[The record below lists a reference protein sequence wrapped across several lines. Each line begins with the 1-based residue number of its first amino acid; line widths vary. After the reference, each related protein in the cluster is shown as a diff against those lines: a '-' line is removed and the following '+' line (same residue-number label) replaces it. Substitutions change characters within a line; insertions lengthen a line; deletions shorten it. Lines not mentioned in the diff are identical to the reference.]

1 MNDAFKS
8 AGDRS
13 LSGRAQGCRREIS
26 TDGGTEPGWSRNGR
40 ELFYRRGRR
49 MMAVALTGQ
58 PAFSAA
64 KPATLFEGDDEES
77 AAFPNTGV
85 AYDVAPGG
93 QRFLMVKTA
102 GPQAPGT
109 QVRSKYIR
117 RTLNLLSTF
126 YFQV

>member
-1 MNDAFKS
+1 MNGAFKMRET
-8 AGDRS
+8 AHW
-13 LSGRAQGCRREIS
+13 SGARFRREIS
-26 TDGGTEPGWSRNGR
+26 TDGGTEPVWSHNGR

-64 KPATLFEGDDEES
+64 KPATLFEGDYEES

-85 AYDVAPGG
+85 AYDVAPDG

-102 GPQAPGT
+102 GPQPPGT
-109 QVRSKYIR
+109 PPQLRVVVNWDQELKR
-117 RTLNLLSTF
+117 RVPAN
-126 YFQV
+126 